1 MRSRDRA
8 PLLTPLELPRC
19 LRKTLRLAIFLVAWL
34 ILAAPPASAVEEDAQ
49 DAADQEDQESSL
61 EVRDRL
67 AMEKSLRQA
76 RRELAAAA
84 RRVQEIQTQLMALK
98 SVDDVRRYRER
109 LPREGRAR
117 IGVVVDTEGTVPPGV
132 PGATIV
138 AVTPGSAAEEAGL
151 RPGDV
156 IHAINGMVLAELAA
170 ELGGEASDL
179 PAAALV
185 HAAGRLRPGE
195 KVVLDYGRAGQSRQ
209 VTLHARIAQDAP
221 VWITPQGEVPAI
233 ALEHW
238 PYALLEYEAGQDE
251 QTKKWL
257 DLEMVPLNPD
267 LGRYFGSRSGILVIR
282 APEGGPLNVKP
293 GDVIVKVGQEQP
305 STPWQV
311 LRTLRTFQPGE
322 LVNLELIRNGNVIVV
337 KAEAPVIR
345 SVFAPRKL
353 TKED

>member
-1 MRSRDRA
+1 MA
-8 PLLTPLELPRC
+8 FG
-19 LRKTLRLAIFLVAWL
+19 KAIFLLLWFIATVPCVA
-34 ILAAPPASAVEEDAQ
+34 ADAEPED
-49 DAADQEDQESSL
+49 DADQEAQQESSL

-84 RRVQEIQTQLMALK
+84 RRVQEIQTQLMALR
-98 SVDDVRRYRER
+98 SVDDARRQRER

-138 AVTPGSAAEEAGL
+138 AVTPGGAAEEAGL

-156 IHAINGMVLAELAA
+156 IHAINGKVLAELAA
-170 ELGGEASDL
+170 EMGDEASSL

-185 HAAGRLRPGE
+185 QAAGRLRPGE
-195 KVVLDYGRAGQSRQ
+195 KVVLDYSREGKSRQ
-209 VTLHARIAQDAP
+209 VTLEARVAQDAP
-221 VWITPQGEVPAI
+221 VWITPQVEIPAI

-238 PYALLEYEAGQDE
+238 PYALLEYEGEQDE
-251 QTKKWL
+251 QAKKWL

-267 LGRYFGSRSGILVIR
+267 LGRYFGSGSGILVIR

-293 GDVIVKVGQEQP
+293 GDVIVKIGQERP

-311 LRTLRTFQPGE
+311 LRTLRTFRPGE
-322 LVNLELIRNGNVIVV
+322 LVNLELIRDRNVIVV
-337 KAEAPVIR
+337 KAAAPVIR

-353 TKED
+353 TDED